1 MIEQPLPLLNKA
13 EAAAYLGMSVRTIER
28 LVKDKELSPIYITR
42 HPRFTYDDLNALAER
57 NRTGGRH
64 AA

>member
-1 MIEQPLPLLNKA
+1 MCDRPLPLLDKT
-13 EAAAYLGMSVRTIER
+13 EAAAHLGVSIRTLER

-42 HPRFTYDDLNALAER
+42 HPRFTYDDLNDLAER
-57 NRTGGRH
+57 NRIGGRH